1 MKKLFLLFSHK
12 LTEQQVADAKKSLGV
27 EKFVYLPTEL
37 QKLWSS
43 IPPSLDEL
51 NAYLT
56 PVVEYIDS
64 YAKSREDIFLV
75 QGDFGACY
83 DIVSYLKDNGFD
95 AYYATTSRKTVE
107 KLVEGKVVKT
117 SVFEHVRFRRY

>member
-12 LTEQQVADAKKSLGV
+12 LTKQQVADAKKNLGV
-27 EKFVYLPTEL
+27 EEFVYLPTDL
-37 QKLWSS
+37 QKLWSN
-43 IPPSLDEL
+43 IPPSLAEL
-51 NAYLT
+51 STYLA
-56 PVVEYIDS
+56 PMVEYIDS
-64 YAKSREDIFLV
+64 YAKTEDIFLV

-107 KLVEGKVVKT
+107 KLVDGKVVKT
-117 SVFEHVRFRRY
+117 SVFEHVRFRKY

>member
-27 EKFVYLPTEL
+27 EEFVYLPTEL

-51 NAYLT
+51 NAYLA

-64 YAKSREDIFLV
+64 YAKSKEDIFLV

-95 AYYATTSRKTVE
+95 AYYATTSRKTAE
-107 KLVEGKVVKT
+107 KLVDGKVVKT
-117 SVFEHVRFRRY
+117 SVFEHVRFRKY

>member
-1 MKKLFLLFSHK
+1 MKRLFLLFSHK

-27 EKFVYLPTEL
+27 EEFVYLPTEI

-56 PVVEYIDS
+56 PIVEYIDS
-64 YAKSREDIFLV
+64 YAKTEDIFLV
-75 QGDFGACY
+75 QGDFGACF
-83 DIVSYLKDNGFD
+83 DIVSYLNERGFD

-117 SVFEHVRFRRY
+117 SVFEHVRFRKY